1 MHFSTESRLG
11 VSSRRPK
18 SQEQFKAARQEKE
31 GGRESRGDK
40 ELGRRTFFNGGFIIG
55 NDYVRMYIVKHH
67 HTWGE
72 LRLVRRV
79 NIFCVSFVKKKKRRE
94 GWEGGK
100 SAWEKRLLVWG
111 SNPCLFRLRQAKGES
126 VNLGGV
132 IEKIYFTFL
141 GAMERKEKQPC
152 CIFSATL
159 WVHSRDHDRCG
170 RALAA
175 HVH

>member
-1 MHFSTESRLG
+1 MSVLGDQKARSNSKPHGKRRKGGGRAGGIKNSEDALFSTGDLYRERLRAYVYCQASSHMGRAPVGTSRQYL
-11 VSSRRPK
+11 
-18 SQEQFKAARQEKE
+18 
-31 GGRESRGDK
+31 
-40 ELGRRTFFNGGFIIG
+40 LC
-55 NDYVRMYIVKHH
+55 
-67 HTWGE
+67 
-72 LRLVRRV
+72 LV
-79 NIFCVSFVKKKKRRE
+79 CKKKKRRE